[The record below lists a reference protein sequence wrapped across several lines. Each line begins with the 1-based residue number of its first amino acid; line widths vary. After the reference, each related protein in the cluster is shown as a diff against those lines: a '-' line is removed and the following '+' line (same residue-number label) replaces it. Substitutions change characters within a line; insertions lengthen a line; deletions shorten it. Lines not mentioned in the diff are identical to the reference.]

1 MKQFSA
7 LVVGYPNYRG
17 LTSRLLSPQKKE
29 TRVTTKTSAVA
40 PTAPTKMPTKMPT
53 TADKQL
59 LDFALSAELSVHD
72 LYLKAIDS
80 GMLSA
85 DEKLMMQMFSEH
97 HKAYAQ
103 SLNGLLGKA
112 ASNTRNEAL
121 YSTYAGQLTSAQ
133 AMSRVLQ
140 SVENTMVATH
150 TDILSSLQGLDGATL
165 VASIITV
172 EARHAAVFGTLP
184 NLSLSSALSSAASSL
199 APNAAPAATTTE
211 TTVAP

>member
-40 PTAPTKMPTKMPT
+40 PTAPTKMPT

-121 YSTYAGQLTSAQ
+121 FSTYAGQLTSAQ

-172 EARHAAVFGTLP
+172 EARHAAVFGILP
-184 NLSLSSALSSAASSL
+184 NLSLSSALNSAASSL
-199 APNAAPAATTTE
+199 APNAAATTTE

>member
-29 TRVTTKTSAVA
+29 TRVTTKTSAAA
-40 PTAPTKMPTKMPT
+40 PSAPTKMPT

-103 SLNGLLGKA
+103 SLNGLLGKE

-121 YSTYAGQLTSAQ
+121 FSSYAGQLTSAQ

-184 NLSLSSALSSAASSL
+184 NLSLSSALNSAASSL

>member
-29 TRVTTKTSAVA
+29 TRVTTKTSAAA
-40 PTAPTKMPTKMPT
+40 PTAPPKMPTS
-53 TADKQL
+53 ADKQL

-103 SLNGLLGKA
+103 SLNGLLGKE

-121 YSTYAGQLTSAQ
+121 FSTYAGQLTSAQ
-133 AMSRVLQ
+133 AMNRVLQ

-184 NLSLSSALSSAASSL
+184 NLNLSSALNSAASSL

>member
-1 MKQFSA
+1 M
-7 LVVGYPNYRG
+7 
-17 LTSRLLSPQKKE
+17 
-29 TRVTTKTSAVA
+29 TTKTSDAASPA
-40 PTAPTKMPTKMPT
+40 PPKMPTNS
-53 TADKQL
+53 DKQL

-72 LYLKAIDS
+72 LYVNAIDS

-85 DEKLMMQMFSEH
+85 DDKLMMQLFSDH

-150 TDILSSLQGLDGATL
+150 TDILSSLEGLDGATL

-184 NLSLSSALSSAASSL
+184 NSNLSSALNSAASSL

>member
-29 TRVTTKTSAVA
+29 TRVTTKTSAA
-40 PTAPTKMPTKMPT
+40 TPTAPPKMPT

-85 DEKLMMQMFSEH
+85 DEKLMMQMFSDH

-121 YSTYAGQLTSAQ
+121 FSTYAGQLTSAQ

-184 NLSLSSALSSAASSL
+184 NLSLSNALSSAASSL

>member
-29 TRVTTKTSAVA
+29 TRVTTKTSAA
-40 PTAPTKMPTKMPT
+40 TPTAPPKMPT

-85 DEKLMMQMFSEH
+85 DEKLMMQMFSDH

-112 ASNTRNEAL
+112 ASNTRNDAL
-121 YSTYAGQLTSAQ
+121 FSTYAGQLTSAQ

>member
-29 TRVTTKTSAVA
+29 TRVTTKTSAAA
-40 PTAPTKMPTKMPT
+40 PSAPTKMPT

-80 GMLSA
+80 EMLSA

-103 SLNGLLGKA
+103 SLNGLLGKE

-121 YSTYAGQLTSAQ
+121 FSTYAGQLTSAQ

>member
-40 PTAPTKMPTKMPT
+40 PTAPTKMPT

-121 YSTYAGQLTSAQ
+121 FSTYAGQLTSAQ

-184 NLSLSSALSSAASSL
+184 NLNLSSAFNSAASSL

>member
-7 LVVGYPNYRG
+7 LAVGYPNYRG

-29 TRVTTKTSAVA
+29 TRVTTKTSAAA
-40 PTAPTKMPTKMPT
+40 PTAPTKMPT

-103 SLNGLLGKA
+103 SLNGLLGKE

-121 YSTYAGQLTSAQ
+121 FSTYAGQLTSAQ
-133 AMSRVLQ
+133 AISRVLQ

>member
-29 TRVTTKTSAVA
+29 TRVTTKTSAAV
-40 PTAPTKMPTKMPT
+40 PTAPPKMPT

-121 YSTYAGQLTSAQ
+121 FSTYAGQLTSAQ

-184 NLSLSSALSSAASSL
+184 NLSLSSALNSAASSL
-199 APNAAPAATTTE
+199 APNAAATTTE

>member
-29 TRVTTKTSAVA
+29 TRVTTKTSAA
-40 PTAPTKMPTKMPT
+40 TPTAPPKMPT

-121 YSTYAGQLTSAQ
+121 FSTYAGQLTSAQ

>member
-29 TRVTTKTSAVA
+29 TRVTTKTSAAA
-40 PTAPTKMPTKMPT
+40 PSAPTKMPT

-103 SLNGLLGKA
+103 SLNGLLGKE

-121 YSTYAGQLTSAQ
+121 FSTYAGQLTSAQ

-184 NLSLSSALSSAASSL
+184 NSNLSSALNSAASSL

>member
-1 MKQFSA
+1 
-7 LVVGYPNYRG
+7 
-17 LTSRLLSPQKKE
+17 
-29 TRVTTKTSAVA
+29 VTTTTAQ
-40 PTAPTKMPTKMPT
+40 TAPPKMPTS
-53 TADKQL
+53 ADKQL

-72 LYLKAIDS
+72 LYITAINS

-85 DEKLMMQMFSEH
+85 DEKSMMEMFSEH
-97 HKAYAQ
+97 HKSYAQ

-112 ASNTRNEAL
+112 ATNTRNEAL

-133 AMSRVLQ
+133 AMNRVLQ
-140 SVENTMVATH
+140 SIENTMVATH
-150 TDILSSLQGLDGATL
+150 TDILSSLQGMDGATL

-184 NLSLSSALSSAASSL
+184 TANLSSALNSAATSL
-199 APNAAPAATTTE
+199 APNAAPTATTTE

>member
-7 LVVGYPNYRG
+7 LVGGYPNYRG

-29 TRVTTKTSAVA
+29 TRVTTKTSAAA
-40 PTAPTKMPTKMPT
+40 PTAPPKMPT

-121 YSTYAGQLTSAQ
+121 FSTYAGQLTSAQ

-184 NLSLSSALSSAASSL
+184 NLSLSSALNSAASSL

>member
-1 MKQFSA
+1 
-7 LVVGYPNYRG
+7 
-17 LTSRLLSPQKKE
+17 
-29 TRVTTKTSAVA
+29 
-40 PTAPTKMPTKMPT
+40 MPTS
-53 TADKQL
+53 ADKQL

-72 LYLKAIDS
+72 LYITAISS

-85 DEKLMMQMFSEH
+85 DERSMMEMFSEH
-97 HKAYAQ
+97 HKSYAQ

-112 ASNTRNEAL
+112 ATNTRNEAL

-133 AMSRVLQ
+133 AMNRVLQ

-150 TDILSSLQGLDGATL
+150 TDILSSLQGMDGATL

-184 NLSLSSALSSAASSL
+184 TANLSSALNSAATSL
-199 APNAAPAATTTE
+199 APNAATTATTTE

>member
-1 MKQFSA
+1 
-7 LVVGYPNYRG
+7 
-17 LTSRLLSPQKKE
+17 
-29 TRVTTKTSAVA
+29 
-40 PTAPTKMPTKMPT
+40 
-53 TADKQL
+53 

-72 LYLKAIDS
+72 LYITAIDS

-85 DEKLMMQMFSEH
+85 DERSMMEMFSEH
-97 HKAYAQ
+97 HKSYAQ

-112 ASNTRNEAL
+112 ATNSRNEAL
-121 YSTYAGQLTSAQ
+121 YSTYAGQLTTAQ
-133 AMSRVLQ
+133 AMNRVLQ

-150 TDILSSLQGLDGATL
+150 TDILSSLQGMDGATL

-184 NLSLSSALSSAASSL
+184 TANLSSALNSAATSL
-199 APNAAPAATTTE
+199 APNAATTATTTE

>member
-1 MKQFSA
+1 
-7 LVVGYPNYRG
+7 
-17 LTSRLLSPQKKE
+17 
-29 TRVTTKTSAVA
+29 
-40 PTAPTKMPTKMPT
+40 MPTS
-53 TADKQL
+53 ADKQL

-72 LYLKAIDS
+72 LYITAINS

-85 DEKLMMQMFSEH
+85 DERSMMEMFSEH
-97 HKAYAQ
+97 HKSYAQ

-112 ASNTRNEAL
+112 ATNSRNEAL
-121 YSTYAGQLTSAQ
+121 YSTYAGQLTTAQ
-133 AMSRVLQ
+133 AMNRVLQ

-150 TDILSSLQGLDGATL
+150 TDILSSLQGMDGATL

-184 NLSLSSALSSAASSL
+184 TANLSSALNSAATSL
-199 APNAAPAATTTE
+199 APNAATTATTTE

>member
-1 MKQFSA
+1 M
-7 LVVGYPNYRG
+7 
-17 LTSRLLSPQKKE
+17 
-29 TRVTTKTSAVA
+29 TTTTAQ
-40 PTAPTKMPTKMPT
+40 TAPPKMPTS
-53 TADKQL
+53 ADKQL

-72 LYLKAIDS
+72 LYITAINS

-85 DEKLMMQMFSEH
+85 DERSMMEMFSEH
-97 HKAYAQ
+97 HKSYAQ

-112 ASNTRNEAL
+112 ATNTRNEAL
-121 YSTYAGQLTSAQ
+121 YSTYAGQLTTAQ
-133 AMSRVLQ
+133 AMNRVLQ

-150 TDILSSLQGLDGATL
+150 TDILSSLQGMDGATL

-184 NLSLSSALSSAASSL
+184 TANLSSALNSAATSL
-199 APNAAPAATTTE
+199 APNAATTATTTE

>member
-29 TRVTTKTSAVA
+29 TRVTTKTSAAA
-40 PTAPTKMPTKMPT
+40 PSAPTKMPT

-103 SLNGLLGKA
+103 SLNGLLGKE

-121 YSTYAGQLTSAQ
+121 FSTYAGQLTSAQ

-140 SVENTMVATH
+140 SVEITMVATH

-184 NLSLSSALSSAASSL
+184 NLSLSSALNSAASSL

>member
-29 TRVTTKTSAVA
+29 TRVTTKTSAAV
-40 PTAPTKMPTKMPT
+40 PTAPPKMPT

-121 YSTYAGQLTSAQ
+121 FSTYAGQLTSAQ

-184 NLSLSSALSSAASSL
+184 NLSLSSALNSAASSL

>member
-1 MKQFSA
+1 M
-7 LVVGYPNYRG
+7 
-17 LTSRLLSPQKKE
+17 
-29 TRVTTKTSAVA
+29 TTKTSAAA
-40 PTAPTKMPTKMPT
+40 PTAPPKMPT

-80 GMLSA
+80 GMLPA

-103 SLNGLLGKA
+103 SLNGLLGKE

-121 YSTYAGQLTSAQ
+121 FSTYAGQLTSAQ

-184 NLSLSSALSSAASSL
+184 NLSLSSALNSAASSL

>member
-1 MKQFSA
+1 M
-7 LVVGYPNYRG
+7 
-17 LTSRLLSPQKKE
+17 
-29 TRVTTKTSAVA
+29 TTTTAQ
-40 PTAPTKMPTKMPT
+40 TAPPKMPTS
-53 TADKQL
+53 ADKQL

-72 LYLKAIDS
+72 LYITAINS

-85 DEKLMMQMFSEH
+85 DERSMMEMFSEH
-97 HKAYAQ
+97 HKSYAQ

-112 ASNTRNEAL
+112 ATNTRNEAL

-133 AMSRVLQ
+133 AMNRVLQ

-150 TDILSSLQGLDGATL
+150 TDILSSLQGMDGATL

-184 NLSLSSALSSAASSL
+184 TANLSSALNSAATSL
-199 APNAAPAATTTE
+199 APNAATTATTTE

>member
-29 TRVTTKTSAVA
+29 TRVTTKTSTAA
-40 PTAPTKMPTKMPT
+40 PTAPPKMPT

-121 YSTYAGQLTSAQ
+121 FSTYAGQLTSAQ

>member
-1 MKQFSA
+1 MKRFSA

-40 PTAPTKMPTKMPT
+40 PTAPTKMPT

>member
-40 PTAPTKMPTKMPT
+40 PTAPTKMPT

-121 YSTYAGQLTSAQ
+121 FSTYAGQLTSAQ

-150 TDILSSLQGLDGATL
+150 TDILSSLEGLDGATL

>member
-29 TRVTTKTSAVA
+29 TRVTTKTSAAA
-40 PTAPTKMPTKMPT
+40 PSAPTKMPT

-103 SLNGLLGKA
+103 SLNGLLGKE

-121 YSTYAGQLTSAQ
+121 FSTYSGQLTSAQ

>member
-29 TRVTTKTSAVA
+29 TRVTTKTSAA
-40 PTAPTKMPTKMPT
+40 TPTAPPKMPT

>member
-1 MKQFSA
+1 M
-7 LVVGYPNYRG
+7 
-17 LTSRLLSPQKKE
+17 
-29 TRVTTKTSAVA
+29 TTKISSAA
-40 PTAPTKMPTKMPT
+40 PPAPPKMPTS
-53 TADKQL
+53 ADKQL

-72 LYLKAIDS
+72 LYVKAIDS

-85 DEKLMMQMFSEH
+85 DENVLMEMFSEH
-97 HKAYAQ
+97 HKSYAQ
-103 SLNGLLGKA
+103 SLNGLLGKTA
-112 ASNTRNEAL
+112 TNTRNEAL
-121 YSTYAGQLTSAQ
+121 YSTYAGQLVSAQ
-133 AMSRVLQ
+133 AMNRVLQ

-184 NLSLSSALSSAASSL
+184 SPSLTDALNSAASSL
-199 APNAAPAATTTE
+199 APNAAPAAATTE

>member
-1 MKQFSA
+1 M
-7 LVVGYPNYRG
+7 
-17 LTSRLLSPQKKE
+17 
-29 TRVTTKTSAVA
+29 TTKTSAAA
-40 PTAPTKMPTKMPT
+40 PTAPPNMPT

-103 SLNGLLGKA
+103 SLNGLLGKE

-121 YSTYAGQLTSAQ
+121 FSTYAGQLTSAQ

>member
-1 MKQFSA
+1 M
-7 LVVGYPNYRG
+7 
-17 LTSRLLSPQKKE
+17 
-29 TRVTTKTSAVA
+29 TTKISAAA
-40 PTAPTKMPTKMPT
+40 PTAPPKMPT

-103 SLNGLLGKA
+103 SLNGLLGKE

-121 YSTYAGQLTSAQ
+121 FSTYAGQLTSAQ

-184 NLSLSSALSSAASSL
+184 NLSLSSALNSAASSL

>member
-29 TRVTTKTSAVA
+29 TRVTTKTSAAA
-40 PTAPTKMPTKMPT
+40 PSAPTKMPT

-103 SLNGLLGKA
+103 SLNGLLGKE

-121 YSTYAGQLTSAQ
+121 FSTSAGQLTSAQ

-184 NLSLSSALSSAASSL
+184 NLSLSSALNSAASSL